1 MMRELKIG
9 GTYRHFKN
17 KLYRVLGTAI
27 HSETEE
33 TLVIY
38 QQLYGAGDVYA
49 RPLDMFLSEV
59 DREKYPDVPQRY
71 RFEQVQ
77 GDNLVL
83 VGMPG
88 CGKSTVGVVLAKILG
103 WDFLDVD
110 LLIQKR
116 SGKRLQEM
124 IAESGNEGFL
134 EQEADAVES
143 IDCTHTVI
151 ATGGS
156 AVLNPRGLNKLRQL
170 GRLVYL
176 EHPYEE
182 IHHRIP
188 NLATRGIT
196 LAEGQTLK
204 DLYDY
209 RTPIYE
215 SVADITVNAADYTI
229 EETAR
234 AVQEAAGL

>member
-1 MMRELKIG
+1 M
-9 GTYRHFKN
+9 
-17 KLYRVLGTAI
+17 
-27 HSETEE
+27 
-33 TLVIY
+33 
-38 QQLYGAGDVYA
+38 
-49 RPLDMFLSEV
+49 
-59 DREKYPDVPQRY
+59 
-71 RFEQVQ
+71 
-77 GDNLVL
+77 DNIILI
-83 VGMPG
+83 GMPG
-88 CGKSTVGVVLAKILG
+88 SGKSSVGVVLAKILG

-124 IAESGNEGFL
+124 IGELGNEGFL

-143 IDCTHTVI
+143 IDCTRTVI

-156 AVLNPRGLNKLRQL
+156 AVLNPRGLNRLRQL

-176 EHPYEE
+176 EHPFEE
-182 IHHRIP
+182 IQRRIP

-215 SVADITVNAADYTI
+215 GVADITINAENCTI

-234 AVQEAAGL
+234 AVQQAAGL